1 MIEGFNRIAVIGAGL
16 MGHGI
21 AQVFAGAGLAVSVY
35 DPAPAARNALLD
47 RIRANLRDLGE
58 DEAAADRVTPVS
70 DLAEAV
76 READFVVE
84 AALENLAV
92 KRELFAAIE
101 AVCRPDAVL
110 ASNTSVIPI
119 TDIMGGLRDRARA
132 LGTHWWNPP
141 FLVPLVE
148 VIGTEW
154 TAPEVISRT
163 MALHK
168 ALGKVPVHVK
178 RDVPGFV
185 GNRLQHALWREAIS
199 LIENG
204 ICDAETVDLVVKN
217 SFGRRSGVLGPIE
230 NADLVGTDLTLAI
243 HQNVLGAIDS
253 RPGPSPL
260 LEKLVAE
267 GRLGMKSGEGFRR
280 WTPEQQAALRRDIV
294 VELKRA
300 RSNDA
305 LRAKGTD
312 GDDGHGDGRAGD

>member
-1 MIEGFNRIAVIGAGL
+1 MMQVTVIGAGL
-16 MGHGI
+16 MGHGL
-21 AQVFAGAGLAVSVY
+21 AQVFAAGGHAVSVY
-35 DPAPAARNALLD
+35 DPHQPSLDSLRD

-58 DEAAADRVTPVS
+58 DESAADRATPVA

-76 READFVVE
+76 RNADFIVE
-84 AALENLAV
+84 AALEDLPV
-92 KRELFAAIE
+92 KQDLFARIE
-101 AVCRPDAVL
+101 AACPAHAIL

-119 TDIMGGLRDRARA
+119 TRIMEGLRDRTRA

-154 TAPEVISRT
+154 TAPEVIERT
-163 MALHK
+163 MELHR
-168 ALGKVPVHVK
+168 ALGKIPVHVK

-199 LIENG
+199 LVEND

-217 SFGRRSGVLGPIE
+217 SFGRRLGVLGPIE

-243 HQNVLGAIDS
+243 HRTVLPAVES

-260 LEKLVAE
+260 LEKLVQE
-267 GRLGMKSGEGFRR
+267 GRLGFKSGEGFRR

-294 VELKRA
+294 TTLKQA
-300 RSNDA
+300 RTNDA
-305 LRAKGTD
+305 ARTKNAEGR
-312 GDDGHGDGRAGD
+312 DDHEGEASGSG